1 MFINNIHF
9 IKQKWKNLEA
19 NKSQPSEISKFIEI
33 EYKEFSKSE
42 MDVAFGLIVGS
53 IYSTFLQ
60 TYANQQLTIG
70 LDDIQEFHDFIK
82 SNADQIIESLGKN
95 QDS

>member
-1 MFINNIHF
+1 MVISDNNKKFLDDLVQYYINESESY
-9 IKQKWKNLEA
+9 KQFA
-19 NKSQPSEISKFIEI
+19 N

-53 IYSTFLQ
+53 LYSTFLQ
-60 TYANQQLTIG
+60 TYANQQLEVG
-70 LDDIQEFHDFIK
+70 LDDIQDFHEFIK
-82 SNADQIIESLGKN
+82 SNAEQIRESLEKN